1 MIGSTIEIHYHRLPD
16 RLQLFR
22 QTLIEEASEYLI
34 TYLERAA
41 LPRPVRVGERTVL
54 EPDAPVIW
62 FTYPGRWYDIGS
74 FHLADG
80 TFTGIYT
87 NLITPVQIRGTEWST
102 TDLCLDIWTGV
113 DGAVELLDLDE
124 FDEAVGEGW
133 LEEPLAGRA
142 RTEADGLLHL
152 ARQGEWPPSHV
163 QEWTLERARARFA
176 EVKGL
181 GA

>member
-1 MIGSTIEIHYHRLPD
+1 MTGSTIEIHYQRLPD

-22 QTLIEEASEYLI
+22 QTLLEQTSEYLI
-34 TYLERAA
+34 TFLEHAI
-41 LPRPVRVGERTVL
+41 LPGPVRVGNQTIL

-87 NLITPVQIRGTEWST
+87 NILTPVQIRGREWST
-102 TDLCLDIWTGV
+102 TDLCLDIWTGI
-113 DGAVELLDLDE
+113 DRSVELLDLDE
-124 FDEAVGEGW
+124 FDEAVSEGW
-133 LEEPLAGRA
+133 LEEPLADRA
-142 RTEADGLLHL
+142 RTEANRLLHL
-152 ARQGEWPPSHV
+152 ARQGEWPPQHV
-163 QEWTLERARARFA
+163 QEWGLERARARFA
-176 EVKGL
+176 EVQNL